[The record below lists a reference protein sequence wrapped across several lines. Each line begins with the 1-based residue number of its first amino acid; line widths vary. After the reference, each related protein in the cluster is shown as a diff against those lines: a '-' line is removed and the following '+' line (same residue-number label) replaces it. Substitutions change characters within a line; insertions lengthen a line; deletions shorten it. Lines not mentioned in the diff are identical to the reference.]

1 MGGSAQGR
9 ASLFY
14 YQDMMKLYCRAIQTL
29 VIAALSLST
38 ISCDDADKDEATLA
52 VSRANFGS
60 DGGTA
65 SLKVSCDASWVLEVE
80 ASDKSA
86 NWVALS
92 ALNGTGGQVVSFSIS
107 ENDTYSPRK
116 ATFRLRSGA
125 ASDTASVFQSART
138 RQANTNA
145 NDPALSP
152 EAMRMEMPHMSSE
165 GYQVTHYATVAGEK
179 DVNYA
184 LEWNIAM
191 RHAQWVAF
199 AFDKNNCAKNVTRS
213 NDFLPDPD
221 LPVEMQTTNYNHT
234 SDGFDRGHLCASND
248 RAYSEETN
256 AQTFYFSNMSPQLNG
271 FNAGIWQRLEAEV
284 QTWGQKTASRAYDTL
299 YVAKGGTLNH
309 LLINFE
315 GKTKGMDGK
324 TPTTDS
330 NGLTVKGLPCPAY
343 YFMAIMSVKS
353 GMYSSIA
360 FLLPHSDQLK
370 PVGGGADF
378 TVADLKQYAVTVDE
392 LEQETGLDFFCNLP
406 DDTESEVE
414 SVMGDFFK

>member
-1 MGGSAQGR
+1 MNFLLIALLAFTI
-9 ASLFY
+9 ASLSAFS
-14 YQDMMKLYCRAIQTL
+14 
-29 VIAALSLST
+29 V
-38 ISCDDADKDEATLA
+38 SCDDAETDVASIAISNAT
-52 VSRANFGS
+52 FGS
-60 DGGTA
+60 EGGTA
-65 SLKVSCDASWVLEVE
+65 SVKVSSNASWVLDVE
-80 ASDKSA
+80 TSEALA
-86 NWVALS
+86 NWVSLS
-92 ALNGTGGQVVSFSIS
+92 ASNGAGDQIITLSVS
-107 ENDTYSPRK
+107 ENGTYSPRR
-116 ATFRLRSGA
+116 ATLRLRSGA
-125 ASDTASVFQSART
+125 VSDTVSVFQSGKE
-138 RQANTNA
+138 RQANVNA
-145 NDPALSP
+145 NDPALSK
-152 EAMRMEMPHMSSE
+152 EAMRMEMPHMNPD

-179 DVNYA
+179 DVNYT

-221 LPVEMQTTNYNHT
+221 LPADMQTTNYNHT

-284 QTWGQKTASRAYDTL
+284 QTWGQKTASGTYDTL

-315 GKTKGMDGK
+315 GKKKGMDGQ
-324 TPTTDS
+324 TPTTDAS
-330 NGLTVKGLPCPAY
+330 GLTVKGLPCPAY
-343 YFMAIMSVKS
+343 YFMAVMSVK
-353 GMYSSIA
+353 GGKYSSIA
-360 FLLPHSDQLK
+360 FLMPHSDELK
-370 PVGGGADF
+370 PLGGGADF
-378 TVADLKQYAVTVDE
+378 TVADLKQYVMTVDE

-406 DDTESEVE
+406 DLTEAEVE